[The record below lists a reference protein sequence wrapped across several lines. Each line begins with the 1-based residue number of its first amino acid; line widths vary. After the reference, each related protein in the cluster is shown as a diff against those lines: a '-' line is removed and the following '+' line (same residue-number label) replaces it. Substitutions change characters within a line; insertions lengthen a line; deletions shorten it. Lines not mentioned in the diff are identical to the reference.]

1 MGARELKVISTGAY
15 EHALKAIARMY
26 EFDVGCDVRLDFGNA
41 RVVTS
46 KVMAEQPVD
55 VIMTS
60 APGMEDLA
68 AKGRID
74 DASRTPVGKMRI
86 GAAVA
91 ETVRAPEIATKEALK
106 RALISAPSIAHID
119 PNGGGTTGPYFGKLF
134 ALLGISNEVERKAV
148 LCATGRE
155 VVGTIASGR
164 AALGLTQASELIG
177 IAGVRFVDFLP
188 SELQF
193 LTVYEAAIASNCQSK
208 SEAEEFLRYITSP
221 KSAEQFLRA
230 GWDLSELSEN
240 PPSRRAIRQV

>member
-1 MGARELKVISTGAY
+1 MGARELKVIATGAY
-15 EHALKAIARMY
+15 EHALKAIAKMY
-26 EFDVGCDVRLDFGNA
+26 ECDAGCDVRLDFGNA

-60 APGMEDLA
+60 ALGMADLA
-68 AKGRID
+68 ANQRID
-74 DASRTPVGKMRI
+74 LASRTPVGKMRV

-91 ETVRAPEIATKEALK
+91 ETASAPEIATTEALK
-106 RALISAPSIAHID
+106 RALISAPSLAYID
-119 PNGGGTTGPYFGKLF
+119 PNGGGTTGPYFDKLF
-134 ALLGISNEVERKAV
+134 ALLGVSSEVERKAV

-164 AALGLTQASELIG
+164 AMLGLTQASELIG
-177 IAGVRFVDFLP
+177 LAGVRFVGFLP

-208 SEAEEFLRYITSP
+208 SEAGEFLRYITSP
-221 KSAEQFLRA
+221 KSAEQFLRT
-230 GWDLSELSEN
+230 GWDLGEVSA
-240 PPSRRAIRQV
+240 RR